1 MDWQGVE
8 AYVFEKMRK
17 TNLPGLSIAAV
28 KDGEV
33 VYARGFGF
41 RDVESGA
48 AMTPQTRVGIGSV
61 TKSFTALAIM
71 MLVEEGKISLDDPV
85 DKFVPMALRPL
96 GEPVRI
102 WHLLTHSSGI
112 PALAYAEAFIRHVIG
127 EEATWL
133 PIASVDDLKAF
144 MSDAEGWAVA
154 KPGER
159 FFYLNE
165 GYLLLGRIIEVAS
178 GKSYE
183 VFVKERILEPLG
195 MSRTTFRREDV
206 ASDPDWA
213 TPYVIDREGKRIPSR
228 FPFGIS
234 ADGGL
239 ISTVLDLSNYLRFY
253 LARGR
258 WSETQLISPE
268 SLEQMET
275 PKIPLPSPLFG
286 DEGYGFGWSVYPDF
300 LGHKLVAHSGSVLVH
315 TAFAGYIP
323 DAGIGIAVLANASGH
338 PLSQIGMVA
347 LATMLGK
354 DPNELPFVRHDRL
367 LEKLV
372 GRYETYKGT
381 MKLQV
386 SRKGDG
392 VVLETKGRLLESSIP
407 FMPEELAD
415 NYARFFTVQH
425 GRKVVAEFFVEG
437 DKVTLIYER
446 YKLVNF
452 NPTVVRLHTNKG

>member
-17 TNLPGLSIAAV
+17 THLPGLSIAAV

-85 DKFVPMALRPL
+85 DKFVPMMLRPL

-178 GKSYE
+178 GESYE
-183 VFVKERILEPLG
+183 AFVKERILEPLG

-239 ISTVLDLSNYLRFY
+239 ISTC
-253 LARGR
+253 
-258 WSETQLISPE
+258 T
-268 SLEQMET
+268 
-275 PKIPLPSPLFG
+275 LF
-286 DEGYGFGWSVYPDF
+286 
-300 LGHKLVAHSGSVLVH
+300 
-315 TAFAGYIP
+315 FA
-323 DAGIGIAVLANASGH
+323 DAGNWFVQPS
-338 PLSQIGMVA
+338 
-347 LATMLGK
+347 GK
-354 DPNELPFVRHDRL
+354 DSAD
-367 LEKLV
+367 
-372 GRYETYKGT
+372 G
-381 MKLQV
+381 
-386 SRKGDG
+386 GD
-392 VVLETKGRLLESSIP
+392 
-407 FMPEELAD
+407 
-415 NYARFFTVQH
+415 
-425 GRKVVAEFFVEG
+425 
-437 DKVTLIYER
+437 
-446 YKLVNF
+446 
-452 NPTVVRLHTNKG
+452 

>member
-1 MDWQGVE
+1 MDWRVVE
-8 AYVFEKMRK
+8 GYVFEKMRK

-28 KDGEV
+28 KDGEI

-48 AMTPQTRVGIGSV
+48 PMTTQTRVGIGSV
-61 TKSFTALAIM
+61 TKSFTALAAM
-71 MLVEEGKISLDDPV
+71 MLVEEGKLSLDDPI
-85 DKFVPMALRPL
+85 DKFVPISLRPF
-96 GEPVRI
+96 GEPVRLR
-102 WHLLTHSSGI
+102 HLLTHSSGV
-112 PALAYAEAFIRHVIG
+112 PALAYAEAFIRHVVG
-127 EEATWL
+127 EDAPWL

-144 MSDAEGWAVA
+144 MSEAESWAVA
-154 KPGER
+154 KPGEK

-165 GYLLLGRIIEVAS
+165 GYLLLGRTIEVAS

-183 VFVKERILEPLG
+183 AFVKERILEPLG
-195 MSRTTFRREDV
+195 MTRTTFRREDV

-213 TPYVIDREGKRIPSR
+213 TPYVIDRDGKQIPSR

-239 ISTVLDLSNYLRFY
+239 ISTVLDLSKYLRFY
-253 LARGR
+253 LARGK
-258 WSETQLISPE
+258 WNGTQLISPE
-268 SLEQMET
+268 SIEQMET
-275 PKIPLPSPLFG
+275 PHVPLPSPLFG
-286 DEGYGFGWSVYPDF
+286 AEGYGFGWSVYPNF

-323 DAGIGIAVLANASGH
+323 DAGVGVAVLANASGH
-338 PLSQIGMVA
+338 PLSQIGMVT

-354 DPNELPFVRHDRL
+354 DPETLPFVRHDKL

-381 MKLQV
+381 MSLQV

-392 VVLETKGRLLESSIP
+392 VLLETKGKLLESSVP
-407 FMPEELAD
+407 FLPEEVSD
-415 NYARFFTVQH
+415 TYARFFTLQH
-425 GRKVVAEFFVEG
+425 SRKVVAEFFIEG
-437 DKVTLIYER
+437 EKVTLLYER
-446 YKLVNF
+446 YKLVK
-452 NPTVVRLHTNKG
+452 VG

>member
-17 TNLPGLSIAAV
+17 THLPGLSIAAV

-85 DKFVPMALRPL
+85 DKFVPMMLRPL

-178 GKSYE
+178 G
-183 VFVKERILEPLG
+183 
-195 MSRTTFRREDV
+195 
-206 ASDPDWA
+206 
-213 TPYVIDREGKRIPSR
+213 
-228 FPFGIS
+228 
-234 ADGGL
+234 
-239 ISTVLDLSNYLRFY
+239 
-253 LARGR
+253 
-258 WSETQLISPE
+258 E
-268 SLEQMET
+268 S
-275 PKIPLPSPLFG
+275 G
-286 DEGYGFGWSVYPDF
+286 
-300 LGHKLVAHSGSVLVH
+300 
-315 TAFAGYIP
+315 
-323 DAGIGIAVLANASGH
+323 
-338 PLSQIGMVA
+338 
-347 LATMLGK
+347 
-354 DPNELPFVRHDRL
+354 
-367 LEKLV
+367 
-372 GRYETYKGT
+372 
-381 MKLQV
+381 
-386 SRKGDG
+386 
-392 VVLETKGRLLESSIP
+392 
-407 FMPEELAD
+407 
-415 NYARFFTVQH
+415 
-425 GRKVVAEFFVEG
+425 
-437 DKVTLIYER
+437 
-446 YKLVNF
+446 
-452 NPTVVRLHTNKG
+452 

>member
-1 MDWQGVE
+1 MDWRGLE
-8 AYVFEKMRK
+8 AYIFDKMSK
-17 TNLPGLSIAAV
+17 TKLPGLSAAV
-28 KDGEV
+28 VEGDEV

-41 RDVESGA
+41 RDLESGA
-48 AMTPQTRVGIGSV
+48 PMTPQTRVGIGSV

-71 MLVEEGKISLDDPV
+71 MLVEEGKLSLDAPVDEFVPISL
-85 DKFVPMALRPL
+85 RPF

-112 PALAYAEAFIRHVIG
+112 PALAYAEAFIRHIVG
-127 EEATWL
+127 EEATWV

-144 MSDAEGWAVA
+144 MDGAESWAA
-154 KPGER
+154 ARPGER

-165 GYLLLGRIIEVAS
+165 GYLLLGRVIEVAS
-178 GKSYE
+178 GKSYGE
-183 VFVKERILEPLG
+183 FVKERVLEPLG
-195 MSRTTFRREDV
+195 MNRTTFRREEV

-213 TPYVIDREGKRIPSR
+213 TPYVVDREGKRTPSN

-239 ISTVLDLSNYLRFY
+239 ISTVLDLSNYLRLY
-253 LARGR
+253 INRGEWKGKR
-258 WSETQLISPE
+258 LVSPE

-275 PKIPLPSPLFG
+275 PRVPLPSPLFG
-286 DEGYGFGWSVYPDF
+286 NEGYGFGWSIYPDF

-323 DAGIGIAVLANASGH
+323 DAKIGVAVLANASGH

-347 LATMLGK
+347 LAMMLGRE
-354 DPNELPFVRHDRL
+354 PESLPFVRHDKL

-386 SRKGDG
+386 SRKGDA
-392 VVLETKGRLLESSIP
+392 LLFETKGRLLESSVP
-407 FMPEELAD
+407 FLPEELTD

-425 GRKVVAEFFVEG
+425 SRKVVAEFFVEG
-437 DKVTLIYER
+437 DKVTLLYER
-446 YKLVNF
+446 YKLVK
-452 NPTVVRLHTNKG
+452 VGM